1 MYSERYNKYDLEL
14 FYMIN
19 DNKKKINNDK
29 MNMLK
34 YKLDYYDEDTYKPM
48 RNPDILYQFCKD
60 NDIFTDYYFYRQSNN
75 KLYFKSKRYLDH
87 LIKMI
92 ERKFVFN
99 KD

>member
-14 FYMIN
+14 FYMMN
-19 DNKKKINNDK
+19 DNKKKINQNK

-75 KLYFKSKRYLDH
+75 KLYFKSKRYLDF
-87 LIKMI
+87 LIKQI
-92 ERKFVFN
+92 ERKFVF
-99 KD
+99 K

>member
-14 FYMIN
+14 FYMMN

-34 YKLDYYDEDTYKPM
+34 YKLDYYDENTYKVY

-60 NDIFTDYYFYRQSNN
+60 NDIFTDYYFYKQDNS
-75 KLYFKSKRYLDH
+75 KIYFKSKRYLDH

-92 ERKFVFN
+92 ESKFLF
-99 KD
+99 K

>member
-14 FYMIN
+14 FYMMN
-19 DNKKKINNDK
+19 DNKKKINQNK
-29 MNMLK
+29 MVMLK

-75 KLYFKSKRYLDH
+75 KLYFKSKRYLDF
-87 LIKMI
+87 LIKQI
-92 ERKFVFN
+92 ERKFVF
-99 KD
+99 K

>member
-14 FYMIN
+14 FYMMN
-19 DNKKKINNDK
+19 DNKKKINQNK

-34 YKLDYYDEDTYKPM
+34 YKLDYYDEENFKPL

-75 KLYFKSKRYLDH
+75 KLYFKSKRYLDF
-87 LIKMI
+87 LIKQI
-92 ERKFVFN
+92 ERKFVF
-99 KD
+99 K